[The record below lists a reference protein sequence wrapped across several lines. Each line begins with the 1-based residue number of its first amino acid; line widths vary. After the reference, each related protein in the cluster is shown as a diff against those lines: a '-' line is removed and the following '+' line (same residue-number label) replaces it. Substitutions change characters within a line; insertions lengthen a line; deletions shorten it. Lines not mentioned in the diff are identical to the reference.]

1 MAGSIN
7 KNERVKGLGDETWS
21 LEQVKDF
28 KKEERLIPT
37 FAKGVKVFLIT
48 LNILYCIVRI
58 EDLLLFVQLHATFK
72 FILLQAFGF
81 TLGITPF
88 GDDWNFDQDNMFI
101 HCIKDTFGVGYNNG
115 FSKLGLDQGN

>member
-28 KKEERLIPT
+28 KKKERLIPT
-37 FAKGVKVFLIT
+37 FAKGVKVFLTT

-58 EDLLLFVQLHATFK
+58 EDLLLICSTSCYF
-72 FILLQAFGF
+72 
-81 TLGITPF
+81 
-88 GDDWNFDQDNMFI
+88 
-101 HCIKDTFGVGYNNG
+101 
-115 FSKLGLDQGN
+115 

>member
-1 MAGSIN
+1 MADSIN
-7 KNERVKGLGDETWS
+7 KNERIKGLGDETWS

-37 FAKGVKVFLIT
+37 FAKGVKVFLTT

-81 TLGITPF
+81 TLWASLHLEMIGTLIKTTCLYIALK
-88 GDDWNFDQDNMFI
+88 I
-101 HCIKDTFGVGYNNG
+101 HLV
-115 FSKLGLDQGN
+115 

>member
-1 MAGSIN
+1 MTGSIN
-7 KNERVKGLGDETWS
+7 KNERVTGLDDKTWS

-37 FAKGVKVFLIT
+37 FAKGVKVFLTT

-58 EDLLLFVQLHATFK
+58 EDFLLFVQLHATFK
-72 FILLQAFGF
+72 FILQEAFGF
-81 TLGITPF
+81 TLAITPF

-101 HCIKDTFGVGYNNG
+101 LCIKDTFGVGSN
-115 FSKLGLDQGN
+115 KWL

>member
-1 MAGSIN
+1 MVGSIN

-37 FAKGVKVFLIT
+37 
-48 LNILYCIVRI
+48 LNILYCVVRI

-72 FILLQAFGF
+72 FILLEAIGF
-81 TLGITPF
+81 TLGVTPF
-88 GDDWNFDQDNMFI
+88 GDDWNFDQDSMFI
-101 HCIKDTFGVGYNNG
+101 QCIKDTFGVGSN
-115 FSKLGLDQGN
+115 KWL

>member
-7 KNERVKGLGDETWS
+7 KNERVKGLGDEAWS

-37 FAKGVKVFLIT
+37 FAKEVKIFLTT
-48 LNILYCIVRI
+48 LSILYCVVRI

-72 FILLQAFGF
+72 FILLEAFGF
-81 TLGITPF
+81 TLGVTPF
-88 GDDWNFDQDNMFI
+88 GDDWIFDQDSMFI
-101 HCIKDTFGVGYNNG
+101 QCIKDMFGVGSN
-115 FSKLGLDQGN
+115 KWL

>member
-48 LNILYCIVRI
+48 LYILYCIVRI
-58 EDLLLFVQLHATFK
+58 EDLLLFVQLYATFK

-81 TLGITPF
+81 TLGVTPF
-88 GDDWNFDQDNMFI
+88 RADGNFNHDSIFLQ
-101 HCIKDTFGVGYNNG
+101 CIKEKFGVVFN
-115 FSKLGLDQGN
+115 KWL

>member
-7 KNERVKGLGDETWS
+7 KNERVKGLGDEAWS

-37 FAKGVKVFLIT
+37 FAKEVKIFLTT
-48 LNILYCIVRI
+48 LSILYCVVRI

-72 FILLQAFGF
+72 FMLL
-81 TLGITPF
+81 
-88 GDDWNFDQDNMFI
+88 
-101 HCIKDTFGVGYNNG
+101 
-115 FSKLGLDQGN
+115 